1 MLYIQ
6 RDLNSIAVL
15 PLENLNQ
22 ALDTDYLANGL
33 TDRTIHNLSVIR
45 GLAVRSRTSSF
56 ALKGHPRNARDTGR
70 ALGVDYLMEGSVLRR
85 GARIRVE
92 AQLIR
97 VRDDVPIWSHQFDRD
112 AADLFA
118 VQDEISIQVANSL
131 RLQLGRGR
139 RRYETNAGAYD
150 TYLRARPLSNQ
161 IRRFDGP
168 RDGSLFKRAFDLY
181 GQVIAQD
188 PAFAPA
194 YGALASDLALRS

>member
-56 ALKGHPRNARDTGR
+56 ALKGSPRNARDTGR
-70 ALGVDYLMEGSVLRR
+70 ALGVDYLVEGSVLRMGSR
-85 GARIRVE
+85 LRVD

-97 VRDDVPIWSHQFDRD
+97 VRDDVPLWSQQFDRD
-112 AADLFA
+112 ATDLFA
-118 VQDEISIQVANSL
+118 VQDEISTQVANSL

-139 RRYETNAGAYD
+139 RRYEASAGPYD
-150 TYLRARPLSNQ
+150 TYLRARQLSNQ
-161 IRRFDGP
+161 IRRYD
-168 RDGSLFKRAFDLY
+168 A
-181 GQVIAQD
+181 D
-188 PAFAPA
+188 P
-194 YGALASDLALRS
+194 